1 MPKRPRR
8 RSAARFA
15 DGFPEMT
22 TTDSARAAL
31 ERKLAES
38 FAEQWDPARPTRV
51 ETVEH
56 DGAVG
61 LRFFARKSDGNWV
74 AVHDEP
80 PVVLATEVDIDDL
93 LANGLSTFLMK
104 HPAWPR

>member
-1 MPKRPRR
+1 
-8 RSAARFA
+8 
-15 DGFPEMT
+15 MT
-22 TTDSARAAL
+22 STVNARAVL
-31 ERKLAES
+31 DRKLAES

-51 ETVEH
+51 ETVEQ

-61 LRFFARKSDGNWV
+61 LRFLVRKSDGNWV
-74 AVHDEP
+74 KVHDEP
-80 PVVLATEVDIDDL
+80 PVRLTTEADVDDL